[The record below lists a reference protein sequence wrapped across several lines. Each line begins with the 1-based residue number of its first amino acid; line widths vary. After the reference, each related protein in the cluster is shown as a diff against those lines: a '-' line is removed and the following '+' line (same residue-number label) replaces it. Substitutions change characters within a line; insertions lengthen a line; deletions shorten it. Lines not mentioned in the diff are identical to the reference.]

1 MKFEKT
7 ETLASKVLADIEHTN
22 LATFSL
28 NEVELVSIDGENFF
42 AKGLSC
48 YSFAVTLNGRDVII
62 NSYCDSELK
71 KINTGDLWLFFNTR
85 KVLLYD
91 NTHQELL
98 GEITKVLDP
107 RNQRERVKDL
117 EL

>member
-1 MKFEKT
+1 MKFEKV
-7 ETLASKVLADIEHTN
+7 ETTASKVMADIEHTN
-22 LATFSL
+22 LASFKL

-48 YSFAVTLNGRDVII
+48 YSFEVTLNGRDVII
-62 NSYCDSELK
+62 NNYGDSDLK
-71 KINTGDLWLFFNTR
+71 QINTGDLWVFFNTR

-91 NTHQELL
+91 NTHKELL
-98 GEITKVLDP
+98 GEVTKILDP
-107 RNQRERVKDL
+107 RNRRERMKDL